1 MLQSKTN
8 WKRTL
13 FIIGAL
19 IPPLLVSL
27 GMVIT
32 PIIQTIIQSFQDP
45 ETKAWTFANYVYLF
59 TEKVPKAAIWY
70 TFENAVLTVVL
81 SVGISYLLALYMR
94 FCDTKIS
101 KLVGNL
107 YLLPRFIPSLVAVYA
122 MCTIIKDSGLL
133 YRLSLLIPENN
144 WLYRATAGWENP
156 IQLYG
161 FKPGMLYNMKGIQF
175 MNLWF
180 NIPFATMIIVAALA
194 GIPESIIE
202 SARDIGAGK
211 LRVFFEFI
219 LPLSYKDV
227 LIAVTFVF
235 MSNISSFT
243 TPYII
248 GPNHPQFLGVYLRK
262 LFSNMEYE
270 LAAAVSV
277 VIFLFSS
284 ASAFMYLY
292 TNMKESAWESRG

>member
-1 MLQSKTN
+1 MLQSKFN

-19 IPPLLVSL
+19 ITPLMVSL
-27 GMVIT
+27 GMVIY

-45 ETKAWTFANYVYLF
+45 ETKAWTFGNYVYLF

-70 TFENAVLTVVL
+70 TFENAVLTVFL
-81 SVGISYLLALYMR
+81 SVSISYLLALYMR
-94 FCDTKIS
+94 FSDSKIS

-122 MCTIIKDSGLL
+122 MCTIVKDSGLI
-133 YRLSLLIPENN
+133 YRLSLLLPETSK
-144 WLYRATAGWENP
+144 LH
-156 IQLYG
+156 G

-180 NIPFATMIIVAALA
+180 NIPFATMIIVAALS

-262 LFSNMEYE
+262 LFSQMEYE

-284 ASAFMYLY
+284 ASAFVYLY

>member
-1 MLQSKTN
+1 MLQSKNN
-8 WKRTL
+8 WKKTL

-27 GMVIT
+27 GMVIY
-32 PIIQTIIQSFQDP
+32 PIIQTVIQSFQDP
-45 ETKAWTFANYVYLF
+45 DTKAWTFGNYVYLF

-94 FCDTKIS
+94 FSDSKIS
-101 KLVGNL
+101 KLIGNL

-122 MCTIIKDSGLL
+122 MTTIIKDSGLL
-133 YRLSLLIPENN
+133 YRLSLLLPE
-144 WLYRATAGWENP
+144 TSK
-156 IQLYG
+156 LYG

-180 NIPFATMIIVAALA
+180 NIPFATMIIVAALS
-194 GIPESIIE
+194 GISESIIE

-211 LRVFFEFI
+211 LRVFFQFI

-284 ASAFMYLY
+284 ASAFVYLY
-292 TNMKESAWESRG
+292 TNMKEQAWESRG

>member
-1 MLQSKTN
+1 MLESKNN
-8 WKRTL
+8 WKKTL

-27 GMVIT
+27 GMVIY

-94 FCDTKIS
+94 FSDTKIS
-101 KLVGNL
+101 KMIGNL

-122 MCTIIKDSGLL
+122 MCTIVKDSGLI
-133 YRLSLLIPENN
+133 YRLSLLLPE
-144 WLYRATAGWENP
+144 TSK
-156 IQLYG
+156 LYG

-180 NIPFATMIIVAALA
+180 NIPFATMIIVAALS
-194 GIPESIIE
+194 GISESIIE

-211 LRVFFEFI
+211 LRVFFQFI

-284 ASAFMYLY
+284 ASAFVYLY

>member
-32 PIIQTIIQSFQDP
+32 PIVQTIIQSFQDP
-45 ETKAWTFANYVYLF
+45 DTKAWTFANYVYLF

-101 KLVGNL
+101 KLIGNL

-133 YRLSLLIPENN
+133 YRLSLLLPETSK
-144 WLYRATAGWENP
+144 LH
-156 IQLYG
+156 G

>member
-1 MLQSKTN
+1 MLQSKNN
-8 WKRTL
+8 WKKTL

-27 GMVIT
+27 GMVIY
-32 PIIQTIIQSFQDP
+32 PIIQTVIQSFQDP
-45 ETKAWTFANYVYLF
+45 DTKAWTFGNYVYLF

-94 FCDTKIS
+94 FSDSKIS
-101 KLVGNL
+101 KLIGNL

-122 MCTIIKDSGLL
+122 MTTIIKDSGLL
-133 YRLSLLIPENN
+133 YRLSLLLPETSK
-144 WLYRATAGWENP
+144 LH
-156 IQLYG
+156 G

-180 NIPFATMIIVAALA
+180 NIPFATMIIVAALS
-194 GIPESIIE
+194 GISESIIE

-211 LRVFFEFI
+211 LRVFFQFI

-284 ASAFMYLY
+284 ASAFVYLY
-292 TNMKESAWESRG
+292 TNMKEQAWESRG

>member
-1 MLQSKTN
+1 
-8 WKRTL
+8 
-13 FIIGAL
+13 
-19 IPPLLVSL
+19 
-27 GMVIT
+27 
-32 PIIQTIIQSFQDP
+32 
-45 ETKAWTFANYVYLF
+45 
-59 TEKVPKAAIWY
+59 
-70 TFENAVLTVVL
+70 VLTVFL
-81 SVGISYLLALYMR
+81 SVSISYLLALYMR
-94 FCDTKIS
+94 FSDTKIS
-101 KLVGNL
+101 KMVGNL

-122 MCTIIKDSGLL
+122 MCTIVKDSGLI
-133 YRLSLLIPENN
+133 YRLSLLLPETSK
-144 WLYRATAGWENP
+144 LH
-156 IQLYG
+156 G

-211 LRVFFEFI
+211 LRVFFQFI

-284 ASAFMYLY
+284 ASAFVYLY

>member
-8 WKRTL
+8 WKRNL

-27 GMVIT
+27 GMVIY
-32 PIIQTIIQSFQDP
+32 PIIQTVIQSFQDP

-70 TFENAVLTVVL
+70 TFENAVLTVFL
-81 SVGISYLLALYMR
+81 SVSISYLLALYMR
-94 FCDTKIS
+94 FSDSKIS

-122 MCTIIKDSGLL
+122 MCTIVKDSGLI
-133 YRLSLLIPENN
+133 YRLSLLLPETSK
-144 WLYRATAGWENP
+144 LH
-156 IQLYG
+156 G

-180 NIPFATMIIVAALA
+180 NIPFATMIIVAALS

-211 LRVFFEFI
+211 LRVFFQFI

-284 ASAFMYLY
+284 ASAFVYLY
-292 TNMKESAWESRG
+292 TNMKEQAWESRG

>member
-8 WKRTL
+8 WKRNL

-27 GMVIT
+27 GMVIY
-32 PIIQTIIQSFQDP
+32 PIIQTVIQSFQDP

-70 TFENAVLTVVL
+70 TFENAVLTVFL
-81 SVGISYLLALYMR
+81 SVSISYLLALYMR
-94 FCDTKIS
+94 FSDSKIS
-101 KLVGNL
+101 KLIGNM

-122 MCTIIKDSGLL
+122 MCTIVKDSGLI
-133 YRLSLLIPENN
+133 YRLSLLLPETSK
-144 WLYRATAGWENP
+144 LH
-156 IQLYG
+156 G

-180 NIPFATMIIVAALA
+180 NIPFATMIIVAALS

-211 LRVFFEFI
+211 LRVFFQFI

-284 ASAFMYLY
+284 ASAFVYLY

>member
-8 WKRTL
+8 WKRNL

-27 GMVIT
+27 GMVIY

-70 TFENAVLTVVL
+70 TFENAVLTVFL
-81 SVGISYLLALYMR
+81 SVSISYLLALYMR
-94 FCDTKIS
+94 FSDSKIS
-101 KLVGNL
+101 KMVGNL

-122 MCTIIKDSGLL
+122 MCTIVKDSGLI
-133 YRLSLLIPENN
+133 YRLSLLLPETSK
-144 WLYRATAGWENP
+144 LH
-156 IQLYG
+156 G

-284 ASAFMYLY
+284 ASAFVYLY

>member
-8 WKRTL
+8 WKRIL

-27 GMVIT
+27 GMVIY

-45 ETKAWTFANYVYLF
+45 DTKAWTFANYVYLF

-70 TFENAVLTVVL
+70 TFENAVLTVFL
-81 SVGISYLLALYMR
+81 SVSISYLLALYMR
-94 FCDTKIS
+94 FSDSKIS
-101 KLVGNL
+101 KMVGNL

-122 MCTIIKDSGLL
+122 MCTIVKDSGLI
-133 YRLSLLIPENN
+133 YRLSLLLPETSK
-144 WLYRATAGWENP
+144 LH
-156 IQLYG
+156 G
-161 FKPGMLYNMKGIQF
+161 FKPGMLYNMQGIQF

-211 LRVFFEFI
+211 LRVFFQFI

-284 ASAFMYLY
+284 ASAFVYLY
-292 TNMKESAWESRG
+292 TNMKESAWESKG

>member
-8 WKRTL
+8 WKRNL

-27 GMVIT
+27 GMVIY

-45 ETKAWTFANYVYLF
+45 DTKAWTFANYVYLF

-70 TFENAVLTVVL
+70 TFENAVLTVFL
-81 SVGISYLLALYMR
+81 SVSISYLLALYMR
-94 FCDTKIS
+94 FSDSKIS
-101 KLVGNL
+101 KMVGNL

-122 MCTIIKDSGLL
+122 ICTIVKDSGLI
-133 YRLSLLIPENN
+133 YRLSLLLPETSK
-144 WLYRATAGWENP
+144 LH
-156 IQLYG
+156 G

-211 LRVFFEFI
+211 LRVFFQFI

-284 ASAFMYLY
+284 ASAFVYLY

>member
-8 WKRTL
+8 WKRNL

-27 GMVIT
+27 GMVIY

-45 ETKAWTFANYVYLF
+45 DTKAWTFANYVYLF

-70 TFENAVLTVVL
+70 TFENAVLTVFL
-81 SVGISYLLALYMR
+81 SVSISYLLALYMR
-94 FCDTKIS
+94 FSDSKIS
-101 KLVGNL
+101 KMVGNL

-122 MCTIIKDSGLL
+122 MCTIVKDSGLI
-133 YRLSLLIPENN
+133 YRLSLLLPETSK
-144 WLYRATAGWENP
+144 LH
-156 IQLYG
+156 G

-211 LRVFFEFI
+211 LRVFFQFI

-284 ASAFMYLY
+284 ASAFVYLY

>member
-8 WKRTL
+8 WKKTL

-19 IPPLLVSL
+19 IPPLAVSL
-27 GMVIT
+27 GMVIY
-32 PIIQTIIQSFQDP
+32 PIIQTVIQSFQDP
-45 ETKAWTFANYVYLF
+45 ETKAWTFGNYIYMF

-70 TFENAVLTVVL
+70 TFENAVLTVFL
-81 SVGISYLLALYMR
+81 SISISYLLALYMR
-94 FCDTKIS
+94 FSDSKIS
-101 KLVGNL
+101 KMIGNL

-122 MCTIIKDSGLL
+122 MCTIVKDSGLL
-133 YRLSLLIPENN
+133 YRLSLLLPETSK
-144 WLYRATAGWENP
+144 LH
-156 IQLYG
+156 G

-180 NIPFATMIIVAALA
+180 NIPFATMIIVAALS
-194 GIPESIIE
+194 GISESIIE

-211 LRVFFEFI
+211 LRVFFQFI

-270 LAAAVSV
+270 RAAAVSV
-277 VIFLFSS
+277 IIFLFSS
-284 ASAFMYLY
+284 ASAFVYLY
-292 TNMKESAWESRG
+292 TNMKEQAWESRG

>member
-8 WKRTL
+8 WKRNL

-27 GMVIT
+27 GMVIY

-70 TFENAVLTVVL
+70 TFENAVLTVFL
-81 SVGISYLLALYMR
+81 SVSISYLLALYMR
-94 FCDTKIS
+94 FSDSKIS
-101 KLVGNL
+101 KMVGNL

-122 MCTIIKDSGLL
+122 MCTIVKDSGLI
-133 YRLSLLIPENN
+133 YRLSLLLPETSK
-144 WLYRATAGWENP
+144 LH
-156 IQLYG
+156 G

-211 LRVFFEFI
+211 LRVFFQFI

-284 ASAFMYLY
+284 ASAFVYLY

>member
-1 MLQSKTN
+1 MLQSKNN
-8 WKRTL
+8 WKKTL

-27 GMVIT
+27 GMVIY
-32 PIIQTIIQSFQDP
+32 PIITTVIQSFQDP
-45 ETKAWTFANYVYLF
+45 DTKAWTFGNYVYLF

-81 SVGISYLLALYMR
+81 SVSISYLLALYMR
-94 FCDTKIS
+94 FSDSKIS
-101 KLVGNL
+101 KLIGNL

-122 MCTIIKDSGLL
+122 MMTIIKDSGLL
-133 YRLSLLIPENN
+133 HRLSLLLPE
-144 WLYRATAGWENP
+144 TSKF
-156 IQLYG
+156 YG

-180 NIPFATMIIVAALA
+180 NIPFATMIIVAALS
-194 GIPESIIE
+194 GISESIIE

-211 LRVFFEFI
+211 LRVFFQFI

-284 ASAFMYLY
+284 ASAFVYLY
-292 TNMKESAWESRG
+292 TNMKEQAWESKG

>member
-1 MLQSKTN
+1 MLQSKFN

-19 IPPLLVSL
+19 IPPLMVSL
-27 GMVIT
+27 GMVIY

-45 ETKAWTFANYVYLF
+45 DTKAWTFGNYVYLF

-81 SVGISYLLALYMR
+81 SVSISYMLALYMR
-94 FCDTKIS
+94 FSDTKIS
-101 KLVGNL
+101 KMIGNL

-122 MCTIIKDSGLL
+122 MCTIVKDSGLI
-133 YRLSLLIPENN
+133 YRLSLLLPETSK
-144 WLYRATAGWENP
+144 LH
-156 IQLYG
+156 G

-180 NIPFATMIIVAALA
+180 NIPFATMIIVAALS

-262 LFSNMEYE
+262 LFSQMEYE

-284 ASAFMYLY
+284 ASAFVYLY
-292 TNMKESAWESRG
+292 TNMKESAWESKG

>member
-32 PIIQTIIQSFQDP
+32 PIVQTIIQSFQDP
-45 ETKAWTFANYVYLF
+45 DTKAWTFANYVYLF

-122 MCTIIKDSGLL
+122 MCTIIKDSGLI
-133 YRLSLLIPENN
+133 YRLSLLLPETSK
-144 WLYRATAGWENP
+144 LH
-156 IQLYG
+156 G

>member
-1 MLQSKTN
+1 MLQSKFN

-19 IPPLLVSL
+19 IPPLMVSL
-27 GMVIT
+27 GMVIY

-70 TFENAVLTVVL
+70 TFENAVLTVFL
-81 SVGISYLLALYMR
+81 SVSISYLLALYMR
-94 FCDTKIS
+94 FSDTKIS
-101 KLVGNL
+101 KMVGNL

-122 MCTIIKDSGLL
+122 MCTIVKDSGLI
-133 YRLSLLIPENN
+133 YRLSLLLPETSK
-144 WLYRATAGWENP
+144 LH
-156 IQLYG
+156 G

-248 GPNHPQFLGVYLRK
+248 GPNHPQFLGVYLRN
-262 LFSNMEYE
+262 LFSQRQYE

-284 ASAFMYLY
+284 ASAFVYLY

>member
-32 PIIQTIIQSFQDP
+32 PIVQTIIQSFQDP

-81 SVGISYLLALYMR
+81 SVGISYMLALYMR

-122 MCTIIKDSGLL
+122 MCTIIKDSGLI
-133 YRLSLLIPENN
+133 YRLSLLLPETSK
-144 WLYRATAGWENP
+144 LH
-156 IQLYG
+156 G

-277 VIFLFSS
+277 VIVLFSS

>member
-122 MCTIIKDSGLL
+122 MCTIIKDSGLI
-133 YRLSLLIPENN
+133 YRLSLLLPE
-144 WLYRATAGWENP
+144 TSK
-156 IQLYG
+156 LYG

>member
-8 WKRTL
+8 WKRNL

-27 GMVIT
+27 GMVIY
-32 PIIQTIIQSFQDP
+32 PIIQTVIQSFQDP

-70 TFENAVLTVVL
+70 TFENAVLTVFL
-81 SVGISYLLALYMR
+81 SVSISYLLALYMR
-94 FCDTKIS
+94 FSDSKIS
-101 KLVGNL
+101 KLVGNM

-122 MCTIIKDSGLL
+122 MCTIVKDSGLI
-133 YRLSLLIPENN
+133 YRLSLLLPETSK
-144 WLYRATAGWENP
+144 LH
-156 IQLYG
+156 G

-180 NIPFATMIIVAALA
+180 NIPFATMIIVAALS

-211 LRVFFEFI
+211 LRVFFQFI

-284 ASAFMYLY
+284 ASAFVYLY

>member
-8 WKRTL
+8 WKRIL

-27 GMVIT
+27 GMVIY

-45 ETKAWTFANYVYLF
+45 ETKAWTFGNYVYLF

-70 TFENAVLTVVL
+70 TFENAVLTVFL
-81 SVGISYLLALYMR
+81 SVSISYLLALYMR
-94 FCDTKIS
+94 FSDTKIS
-101 KLVGNL
+101 KMVGNL

-122 MCTIIKDSGLL
+122 MCTIVKDSGLI
-133 YRLSLLIPENN
+133 YRLSLLLPETSK
-144 WLYRATAGWENP
+144 LH
-156 IQLYG
+156 G

-180 NIPFATMIIVAALA
+180 NIPFATMIIVAALS

-284 ASAFMYLY
+284 ASAFVYLY

>member
-1 MLQSKTN
+1 MLESKTN
-8 WKRTL
+8 WKRNL

-27 GMVIT
+27 GMVIY

-45 ETKAWTFANYVYLF
+45 DTKAWTFANYVYLF

-70 TFENAVLTVVL
+70 TFENAIITVVL

-94 FCDTKIS
+94 FSDSKIS
-101 KLVGNL
+101 KMIGGL

-133 YRLSLLIPENN
+133 YRLSLLLPE
-144 WLYRATAGWENP
+144 TSK
-156 IQLYG
+156 LYG

-180 NIPFATMIIVAALA
+180 NIPFATMIIVAALS
-194 GIPESIIE
+194 GISESIIE

-211 LRVFFEFI
+211 LRVFFQFI

-284 ASAFMYLY
+284 ASAFVYLY
-292 TNMKESAWESRG
+292 TNMKEQAWESRG

>member
-8 WKRTL
+8 WKRNL

-27 GMVIT
+27 GMVIY
-32 PIIQTIIQSFQDP
+32 PIIQTVIQSFQDP
-45 ETKAWTFANYVYLF
+45 ETKAWTFGNYVYLF

-70 TFENAVLTVVL
+70 TFENAVLTVFL
-81 SVGISYLLALYMR
+81 SVSISYLLALYMR
-94 FCDTKIS
+94 FSDSKIS
-101 KLVGNL
+101 KMVGNL

-122 MCTIIKDSGLL
+122 MCTIVKDSGLI
-133 YRLSLLIPENN
+133 YRLSLLLPETSK
-144 WLYRATAGWENP
+144 LH
-156 IQLYG
+156 G

-211 LRVFFEFI
+211 LRVFFQFI

-248 GPNHPQFLGVYLRK
+248 GPIHPQFLGVYLRK

-284 ASAFMYLY
+284 ASAFVYLY
-292 TNMKESAWESRG
+292 TNMKESAWESKG

>member
-1 MLQSKTN
+1 MLQSKNN
-8 WKRTL
+8 WKRNL

-27 GMVIT
+27 GMVIY
-32 PIIQTIIQSFQDP
+32 PIIQTVIQSFQDP
-45 ETKAWTFANYVYLF
+45 ETKAWTFGNYVYLF

-81 SVGISYLLALYMR
+81 SVSISYLLALYMR
-94 FCDTKIS
+94 FSDSKIS
-101 KLVGNL
+101 KMIGNL

-122 MCTIIKDSGLL
+122 MMTIIKDSGLL
-133 YRLSLLIPENN
+133 NRLSLLLPETSK
-144 WLYRATAGWENP
+144 LYN
-156 IQLYG
+156 

-180 NIPFATMIIVAALA
+180 NIPFATMIIVAALS
-194 GIPESIIE
+194 GISESIIE

-211 LRVFFEFI
+211 LRVFFQFI

-262 LFSNMEYE
+262 LFSNMDYE

-284 ASAFMYLY
+284 ASAFVYLY
-292 TNMKESAWESRG
+292 TNMKEQAWESKG

>member
-1 MLQSKTN
+1 MLQSKNN
-8 WKRTL
+8 WKKTL

-27 GMVIT
+27 GMVIY

-45 ETKAWTFANYVYLF
+45 DTKAWTFGNYVYLF

-81 SVGISYLLALYMR
+81 SVSISYMLALYMR
-94 FCDTKIS
+94 FSDSKIS
-101 KLVGNL
+101 KLIGNL

-122 MCTIIKDSGLL
+122 MMTIIKDSGLL
-133 YRLSLLIPENN
+133 YRLSLHLPE
-144 WLYRATAGWENP
+144 TSK
-156 IQLYG
+156 LYG
-161 FKPGMLYNMKGIQF
+161 FKPGMLYNMNGIQF

-180 NIPFATMIIVAALA
+180 NIPFATMIIVAALS
-194 GIPESIIE
+194 GISESIIE

-211 LRVFFEFI
+211 LRVFFQFI

-284 ASAFMYLY
+284 ASAFVYLY
-292 TNMKESAWESRG
+292 TNMKESAWESKG

>member
-8 WKRTL
+8 WKRIL

-27 GMVIT
+27 GMVIY

-45 ETKAWTFANYVYLF
+45 DTKAWTFANYVYLF

-81 SVGISYLLALYMR
+81 SVSISYMLALYMR
-94 FCDTKIS
+94 FSDTKIS
-101 KLVGNL
+101 KMVGNL

-122 MCTIIKDSGLL
+122 MCTIVKDSGLI
-133 YRLSLLIPENN
+133 YRLSLLLPE
-144 WLYRATAGWENP
+144 TSK
-156 IQLYG
+156 LYG

-211 LRVFFEFI
+211 LRVFFQFI

-284 ASAFMYLY
+284 ASAFVYLY
-292 TNMKESAWESRG
+292 TNMKESAWESKG

>member
-32 PIIQTIIQSFQDP
+32 PIVQTIIQSFQDP
-45 ETKAWTFANYVYLF
+45 DTKAWTFANYVYLF

-133 YRLSLLIPENN
+133 YRLSLLLPETSK
-144 WLYRATAGWENP
+144 LH
-156 IQLYG
+156 G

-284 ASAFMYLY
+284 ASAFVYLY

>member
-8 WKRTL
+8 WKRNL

-27 GMVIT
+27 GMVIY
-32 PIIQTIIQSFQDP
+32 PIIQTVIQSFQDP
-45 ETKAWTFANYVYLF
+45 ETKAWTFGNYVYLF

-70 TFENAVLTVVL
+70 TFENAVLTVFL
-81 SVGISYLLALYMR
+81 SVSISYLLALYMR
-94 FCDTKIS
+94 FSDSKIS
-101 KLVGNL
+101 KMVGNL

-122 MCTIIKDSGLL
+122 MCTIVKDSGLI
-133 YRLSLLIPENN
+133 YRLSLLLPETSK
-144 WLYRATAGWENP
+144 LH
-156 IQLYG
+156 G

-211 LRVFFEFI
+211 LRVFFQFI

-284 ASAFMYLY
+284 ASAFVYLY
-292 TNMKESAWESRG
+292 TNMKESAWESKG

>member
-1 MLQSKTN
+1 MLQSKNN
-8 WKRTL
+8 WKKTL

-27 GMVIT
+27 GMVIY

-45 ETKAWTFANYVYLF
+45 DTKAWTFANYVYLF

-81 SVGISYLLALYMR
+81 SVSISYMLALYMR
-94 FCDTKIS
+94 FSDSKIS
-101 KLVGNL
+101 KLIGNL

-122 MCTIIKDSGLL
+122 MMTIIKDSGLL
-133 YRLSLLIPENN
+133 YRLSLHLPE
-144 WLYRATAGWENP
+144 TSK
-156 IQLYG
+156 LYG

-180 NIPFATMIIVAALA
+180 NIPFATMIIVAALS
-194 GIPESIIE
+194 GISESIIE

-211 LRVFFEFI
+211 LRVFFQFI

-284 ASAFMYLY
+284 ASAFVYLY
-292 TNMKESAWESRG
+292 TNMKEQAWESKG

>member
-133 YRLSLLIPENN
+133 YRLSLLLPE
-144 WLYRATAGWENP
+144 TSK
-156 IQLYG
+156 LYG

>member
-8 WKRTL
+8 WKRNL

-27 GMVIT
+27 GMVIY

-70 TFENAVLTVVL
+70 TFENAVLTVFL
-81 SVGISYLLALYMR
+81 SVSISYLLALYMR
-94 FCDTKIS
+94 FSDSKIS
-101 KLVGNL
+101 KMVGNL

-122 MCTIIKDSGLL
+122 MCTIVKDSGLI
-133 YRLSLLIPENN
+133 YRLSLLLPETSK
-144 WLYRATAGWENP
+144 LH
-156 IQLYG
+156 G

-211 LRVFFEFI
+211 LRVFFQFI

-248 GPNHPQFLGVYLRK
+248 GPTHPQFLGVYLRK

-284 ASAFMYLY
+284 ASAFVYLY

>member
-1 MLQSKTN
+1 MLQSKNN
-8 WKRTL
+8 WKKTL

-27 GMVIT
+27 GMVIY
-32 PIIQTIIQSFQDP
+32 PIIQTVIQSFQDP
-45 ETKAWTFANYVYLF
+45 DTKAWTFANYVYLF

-94 FCDTKIS
+94 FSDSKIS
-101 KLVGNL
+101 KLIGNL

-122 MCTIIKDSGLL
+122 MTTIIKDSGLL
-133 YRLSLLIPENN
+133 YRLSLLLPE
-144 WLYRATAGWENP
+144 TSKF
-156 IQLYG
+156 YG

-180 NIPFATMIIVAALA
+180 NIPFATMIIVAALS
-194 GIPESIIE
+194 GISESIIE

-211 LRVFFEFI
+211 LRVFFQFI

-284 ASAFMYLY
+284 ASAFVYLY
-292 TNMKESAWESRG
+292 TNMKEQAWESKG

>member
-32 PIIQTIIQSFQDP
+32 PIVQTIIQSFQDP
-45 ETKAWTFANYVYLF
+45 DTKAWTFANYVYLF

-122 MCTIIKDSGLL
+122 MCTIIKDSGLI
-133 YRLSLLIPENN
+133 YRLSLLLPETSK
-144 WLYRATAGWENP
+144 LH
-156 IQLYG
+156 G

-292 TNMKESAWESRG
+292 TNMKEAAWESRG

>member
-8 WKRTL
+8 WKRNL

-27 GMVIT
+27 GMVIY

-45 ETKAWTFANYVYLF
+45 DTKAWTFGNYVYLF

-81 SVGISYLLALYMR
+81 SVSISYMLALYMR
-94 FCDTKIS
+94 FSDSKIS
-101 KLVGNL
+101 KLIGNL

-122 MCTIIKDSGLL
+122 MMTIIKDSGLL
-133 YRLSLLIPENN
+133 YRLSLHLPE
-144 WLYRATAGWENP
+144 TSK
-156 IQLYG
+156 LYG

-180 NIPFATMIIVAALA
+180 NIPFATMIIVAALS
-194 GIPESIIE
+194 GISESIIE

-211 LRVFFEFI
+211 LRVFFQFI

-284 ASAFMYLY
+284 ASAFVYLY
-292 TNMKESAWESRG
+292 TNMKEQAWESKG

>member
-1 MLQSKTN
+1 MLQTKTN
-8 WKRTL
+8 WKRIL

-27 GMVIT
+27 GMVIY

-45 ETKAWTFANYVYLF
+45 DTKAWTFGNYVYLF

-70 TFENAVLTVVL
+70 TFENAVLTVFL
-81 SVGISYLLALYMR
+81 SVSISYLLALYMR
-94 FCDTKIS
+94 FSDSKIS
-101 KLVGNL
+101 KMVGNL

-133 YRLSLLIPENN
+133 YRLSLLLPE
-144 WLYRATAGWENP
+144 TSK
-156 IQLYG
+156 LYG

-284 ASAFMYLY
+284 ASAFVYLY

>member
-1 MLQSKTN
+1 MLESKTN
-8 WKRTL
+8 WKRNL

-32 PIIQTIIQSFQDP
+32 PIVQTIIQSFQDP

-133 YRLSLLIPENN
+133 YRLSLLLPE
-144 WLYRATAGWENP
+144 TSK
-156 IQLYG
+156 LYG

-180 NIPFATMIIVAALA
+180 NIPFATMIIVAALS
-194 GIPESIIE
+194 GISESIIE

-284 ASAFMYLY
+284 ASAFVYLY
-292 TNMKESAWESRG
+292 TNMKEQAWESRG